1 MPEGASKA
9 KRVVNRRALLAAAF
23 CCASVMAQTPLGPSP
38 PPPPPTGWARP
49 KLTVLLVAEH
59 FRPEYLDRYR
69 ASFGAGGF
77 NRLLK
82 GGTVFRECR
91 YEYSATFPASG
102 AAVLATGAYPERNG
116 IIAER
121 WYDRK
126 NARVVGA
133 AEDPETVLVGS
144 SQEKRFGASP
154 RRLIGTTLADEL
166 RLATTG
172 HARVVSVSLR
182 PETAV
187 MLGGRKP
194 LGCYWLDDSGRF
206 VTSSYYANAL
216 PAWVAEF
223 AKAHTDQRFYAR
235 AWKAADAAENAPAL
249 RVINSKEAYLASP
262 FALDEELDF
271 AREAVNAGQLGQNS
285 TGDLLAV
292 SLSPFYLLGLETGA
306 ESPLMRDMVLR
317 LDRKLEEL
325 FGWLDTKLGADKY
338 WVAFTAT
345 QGLPESPEAL
355 KAEGIPAGHVSG
367 EQVASAVNARLV
379 AGYGR
384 DRYVEKYVF
393 PFLYLRRE
401 LVDRW
406 PDAARLAGEG
416 ALAVPGVAGYYV
428 PNGASSFQTAA
439 SSRPLARSWSPDR
452 GGDVVLVYQP
462 YFTEFYGE
470 GRGVTP
476 GSFYSYDTRV
486 PLLLYGAA
494 FRAQVFDKPATPA
507 DLAPT
512 LAAALDIAPPSSSSG
527 TVLLEALKSR

>member
-1 MPEGASKA
+1 MPEGASKT
-9 KRVVNRRALLAAAF
+9 KRVASGRVLLAAVLCGAE
-23 CCASVMAQTPLGPSP
+23 ALAQTPLGPAP
-38 PPPPPTGWARP
+38 PGPAWTRP

-59 FRPEYLDRYR
+59 FRPEYLERYR

-82 GGTVFRECR
+82 GGAVFRECR

-116 IIAER
+116 IVAER

-126 NARVVGA
+126 AGRVAGA
-133 AEDPETVLVGS
+133 ADDPESVLVGS
-144 SQEKRFGASP
+144 NQERRTGASP

-166 RLATTG
+166 RLATAG
-172 HARVVSVSLR
+172 HARVVAISLR
-182 PETAV
+182 QETAV

-206 VTSSYYANAL
+206 VTSSYYAQAL

-223 AKAHTDQRFYAR
+223 TKTHPEQRFYAR
-235 AWKAADAAENAPAL
+235 AWKAVDAKENAPAL
-249 RVINSKEAYLASP
+249 RVVNSKEGYLASP
-262 FALDEELDF
+262 LALDEELDF
-271 AREAVNAGQLGQNS
+271 AREAINAEQLGQNS
-285 TGDLLAV
+285 SGDLLAV
-292 SLSPFYLLGLETGA
+292 SLSSFYLLGLETGA
-306 ESPLMRDMVLR
+306 ESPLVRDMVLR
-317 LDRKLEEL
+317 LDRKLEEF

-345 QGLPESPEAL
+345 QGLPESPEIL
-355 KAEGIPAGHVSG
+355 KAQGIPAGHVSG
-367 EQVASAVNARLV
+367 EQVAAAVNARLV
-379 AGYGR
+379 ATYGR

-393 PFLYLRRE
+393 PFLYLRRDF
-401 LVDRW
+401 LDRW
-406 PDAARLAGEG
+406 PDAARLAGEA
-416 ALAVPGVAGYYV
+416 ALTVPGVAGYYV

-439 SSRPLARSWSPDR
+439 SSRPLARSWSPGR

-462 YFTEFYGE
+462 YFTELHGE

-476 GSFYSYDTRV
+476 GSFYGYDTRV
-486 PLLLYGAA
+486 PLVLYGAP
-494 FRAQVFDKPATPA
+494 FRAQVFDKPVTPA

-527 TVLLEALKSR
+527 TVLFEVLKSR